1 MSKEPHWSS
10 LRRRRA
16 STDRPPPSARP
27 WNVSHIR
34 HEFNRRL
41 TLGDMGEW
49 LRERQKP
56 AKSFTLG
63 DLGDWFKSKLPS
75 HRPERGGTL
84 RDTEDQDTRE
94 TSGIKSASPAHKDGS
109 GPSAN
114 WPLSE
119 QTPVINRRTGQQ
131 SGTGG
136 SDRLVDW
143 NTPKNS
149 SELLPERSLSSKG
162 KATTGQRPPTHRR
175 WNNFSSPRL
184 RNKLNQKAASD
195 GAVSMKDKR
204 GQVQSDVSGAQ
215 PFVPA
220 MQMMPGI
227 LEVLE
232 AKEKARKKARNDRDS
247 LIESGDYLGV
257 QGINPQTGVL
267 DLTSDSGDSALSIRT
282 EQRLSELETQ
292 AKNATSAVKRKE
304 AEAQIVKIHFDHD
317 IAKLRRR
324 EETEKHLA
332 RWRRDTHKWS
342 SVQEPDLSP
351 IAQSNRSVSAL
362 SRRKSRRDY
371 SMPKHEG
378 LIDPSLSKDQPSQ
391 EQRPD
396 ITISS
401 NLRSRRSPNSS
412 DTVVKTP
419 HRRSLAA
426 LSPVALDLFEDATS
440 FHSADELGLD
450 KDLST
455 EHDVMPTTIN
465 AQAADLTSEMTDAQE
480 VKESHT
486 GDNKATQEPFLDKF
500 PKEQTKPGRAKTLGT
515 TACSQTLPDLST
527 INLSAVSRGTNLTLV
542 KNAYETSSS
551 RESNPQKSSM
561 QDLTTSHKRFTI
573 QPTASKQIVP
583 EFLESHYRQAAGPA
597 DLHQT
602 PTGRA

>member
-27 WNVSHIR
+27 RNVSHIR

-41 TLGDMGEW
+41 TLGDRGEW
-49 LRERQKP
+49 QRERQEP

-63 DLGDWFKSKLPS
+63 DLGDWFKSKLPN

-84 RDTEDQDTRE
+84 RDTEDQDMRE

-143 NTPKNS
+143 NTPKNL

-162 KATTGQRPPTHRR
+162 KATTGQKPPTHQR

-232 AKEKARKKARNDRDS
+232 AKKKARKKARNDRES

-324 EETEKHLA
+324 EETEKHHA
-332 RWRRDTHKWS
+332 KWRRDTHKWS

-362 SRRKSRRDY
+362 SRRKSCRDY

-378 LIDPSLSKDQPSQ
+378 LIDPNLSEDQPSQ

-401 NLRSRRSPNSS
+401 NLRSRRSPNST

-419 HRRSLAA
+419 HRGSLAA
-426 LSPVALDLFEDATS
+426 LSPVVLDLFEDATS

-450 KDLST
+450 KDLLT
-455 EHDVMPTTIN
+455 EHDVMLTTIN

-480 VKESHT
+480 VKESHI
-486 GDNKATQEPFLDKF
+486 GNNKATQEPFLDKF

-573 QPTASKQIVP
+573 QSTASKQIVP

>member
-27 WNVSHIR
+27 RNVSHIR

-41 TLGDMGEW
+41 TLGDRGEW
-49 LRERQKP
+49 QRERQEP

-63 DLGDWFKSKLPS
+63 DLGDWFKSKLPN

-84 RDTEDQDTRE
+84 RDTEDQDMRE

-143 NTPKNS
+143 NTPKNL

-162 KATTGQRPPTHRR
+162 KATTGQRPPTHQR

-232 AKEKARKKARNDRDS
+232 AKKKARKKARNDRES

-324 EETEKHLA
+324 EETEKHHA
-332 RWRRDTHKWS
+332 KWRRDTHKWS

-362 SRRKSRRDY
+362 SRRKSCRDY

-378 LIDPSLSKDQPSQ
+378 LIDPNLSEDQPSQ

-396 ITISS
+396 ITISI
-401 NLRSRRSPNSS
+401 
-412 DTVVKTP
+412 KTP
-419 HRRSLAA
+419 HRGSLAA
-426 LSPVALDLFEDATS
+426 LSPVVLDLFEDATS

-450 KDLST
+450 KDLLT
-455 EHDVMPTTIN
+455 EHDVMLTTIN

-480 VKESHT
+480 VKESHI
-486 GDNKATQEPFLDKF
+486 GNNKATQEPFLDKF

-573 QPTASKQIVP
+573 QSTASKQIVP

>member
-27 WNVSHIR
+27 RNVSHIR

-41 TLGDMGEW
+41 TLGDRGEW
-49 LRERQKP
+49 QRERQEP

-63 DLGDWFKSKLPS
+63 DLGDWFKSKLPN

-84 RDTEDQDTRE
+84 RDTEDQDMRE

-109 GPSAN
+109 GSSAN

-143 NTPKNS
+143 NTPKNL

-162 KATTGQRPPTHRR
+162 KATTGQRPPTHQR

-232 AKEKARKKARNDRDS
+232 AKKKARKKARNDRES

-324 EETEKHLA
+324 EETEKHHA
-332 RWRRDTHKWS
+332 KWRRDTHKWS

-362 SRRKSRRDY
+362 S
-371 SMPKHEG
+371 
-378 LIDPSLSKDQPSQ
+378 SQ
-391 EQRPD
+391 
-396 ITISS
+396 
-401 NLRSRRSPNSS
+401 
-412 DTVVKTP
+412 
-419 HRRSLAA
+419 
-426 LSPVALDLFEDATS
+426 
-440 FHSADELGLD
+440 
-450 KDLST
+450 
-455 EHDVMPTTIN
+455 
-465 AQAADLTSEMTDAQE
+465 
-480 VKESHT
+480 
-486 GDNKATQEPFLDKF
+486 
-500 PKEQTKPGRAKTLGT
+500 
-515 TACSQTLPDLST
+515 
-527 INLSAVSRGTNLTLV
+527 
-542 KNAYETSSS
+542 
-551 RESNPQKSSM
+551 
-561 QDLTTSHKRFTI
+561 
-573 QPTASKQIVP
+573 
-583 EFLESHYRQAAGPA
+583 
-597 DLHQT
+597 
-602 PTGRA
+602 